1 MNQEKYVFA
10 QMTDFLPYEEFKYV
24 VKKYKGNKGVR
35 DFYCWNQ
42 LLMMLFGQLSNCE
55 SMRDLCILTD
65 AHYQKSYR
73 LGFGKNI
80 SLSTLSRANA
90 NRDYRIFEEFA
101 SVMIAKAQ
109 KCRANMDFDL
119 NVSGNVYA
127 FDSSTISLCLN
138 VFWWA
143 TYKRQK
149 GGIKLHTLYDV
160 KTQIPDFVVLTP
172 ASVNDVNG
180 MDYIIYQSGSYYI
193 FDRGYNDFARLYHI
207 HVCDAFFVF
216 RAREQV
222 KFRRIYSVQKEKCQG
237 TGIKSDQIGVFTTGH
252 SPKRYPEKIR
262 KICYYDVEQDREFV
276 FLTNDFTSDART
288 ITELYRKRWTIELF
302 FKWIKQHLRV
312 KQFWGT
318 TENAVKIQVNCAIV
332 AYCLVAIVA
341 KKLKSEKTIY
351 EILQIVGKS
360 LLDKTPLNQLLNKSD
375 YKDVKERNYTLL
387 LFN

>member
-1 MNQEKYVFA
+1 MNQFKYVFA
-10 QMTDFLPYEEFKYV
+10 QLTDFLPYEEFKYII
-24 VKKYKGNKGVR
+24 KTHKGNKGIR
-35 DFYCWNQ
+35 EFTCWNQ
-42 LLMMLFGQLSNCE
+42 LLMMMFGQLANCD
-55 SMRDLCILTD
+55 SMRDLCILTE
-65 AHYQKSYR
+65 AHFQKSYR
-73 LGFGKNI
+73 LGFGKSV

-109 KCRANMDFDL
+109 KCRANIDFDL
-119 NVSGNVYA
+119 KIDGNVYA
-127 FDSSTISLCLN
+127 FDSSTVSLCLN

-160 KTQIPDFVVLTP
+160 KTQIPDFVVVTP

-180 MDYIIYQSGSYYI
+180 MDYINYQIGSYYI
-193 FDRGYNDFARLYHI
+193 FDRGYNDFARLYNI
-207 HVCDAFFVF
+207 HTHKAFFVF
-216 RAREQV
+216 RAREHV
-222 KFRRIYSVQKEKCQG
+222 KFRRLYSIKKEQNS
-237 TGIKSDQIGVFTTGH
+237 GIKSDQIGVFTTGK

-262 KICYYDVEQDREFV
+262 KIRYYDAEQDREFI
-276 FLTNDFTSDART
+276 FLTNDFTSDAKT

-302 FKWIKQHLRV
+302 FKWIKQHLKI

-332 AYCLVAIVA
+332 AYCLVAIAA
-341 KKLKSEKTIY
+341 KSLKIERTIY
-351 EILQIVGKS
+351 EILQILGKS
-360 LLDKTPLNQLLNKSD
+360 LLDKTPINQLLNKSD
-375 YKDVKERNYTLL
+375 NKDVKERDYNLL

>member
-1 MNQEKYVFA
+1 MNQDKYVFA
-10 QMTDFLPYEEFKYV
+10 QMTDFLPYEEFKYI
-24 VKKYKGNKGVR
+24 VKKHRGNKGVR
-35 DFYCWNQ
+35 DFSCWNQ

-65 AHYQKSYR
+65 AHYQKAFR
-73 LGFGKNI
+73 LGFGKSI

-90 NRDYRIFEEFA
+90 SRDYRIFEEFA
-101 SVMIAKAQ
+101 TMMIAKAQ
-109 KCRANMDFDL
+109 KCHADIHFDL
-119 NVSGNVYA
+119 NVNGPVYA

-149 GGIKLHTLYDV
+149 GGIKLHVLYDV
-160 KTQIPDFVVLTP
+160 KTQIPDFVVVTP

-180 MDYIIYQSGSYYI
+180 MDYIDYQIGSYYI
-193 FDRGYNDFARLYHI
+193 FDRGYNDFARLYRI
-207 HVCDAFFVF
+207 HTSKAFFVF

-222 KFRRIYSVQKEKCQG
+222 KFRRIYSIKKEQD
-237 TGIKSDQIGVFTTGH
+237 TGVKSDQIGVFTTGR

-262 KICYYDVEQDREFV
+262 KIRYYDLEQDRAFI
-276 FLTNDFTSDART
+276 FLTNDFTSDAKT

-302 FKWIKQHLRV
+302 FKWIKQHLKI

-318 TENAVKIQVNCAIV
+318 TENAVKIQVNCAII

-341 KKLKSEKTIY
+341 KNLKTQKTIY
-351 EILQIVGKS
+351 EILQILGKS
-360 LLDKTPLNQLLNKSD
+360 LLDKTPINHLLNKSD
-375 YKDVKERNYTLL
+375 YKDVKERNYNLL